1 MQSQLSQLTQE
12 TLVIGFLT
20 LVIGVV
26 LKKIIKL
33 IKLDNKTKL
42 EYHLDEIGLFLIGP
56 IVHLIF
62 EFSGLNKIY
71 CVRGAACQM

>member
-1 MQSQLSQLTQE
+1 METSKLIQE
-12 TLVIGFLT
+12 CFLIGFLT

-33 IKLDNKTKL
+33 IKLDNKTKQ

-62 EFSGLNKIY
+62 EYSGLNKIY
-71 CVRGAACQM
+71 CVIGSACQM